1 MTIGGCFRS
10 GPRDVTDCITRN
22 SLTAV
27 RGILTTIGT
36 ERDVEPKKR
45 KPMNVGSLISRN
57 AQYRPQH
64 TAVVFEDQ
72 CLNFL
77 EFNQRVNRLAN
88 ALLKLGMRKG
98 DKVATILPNC
108 VELLESYW
116 AIAKIGG
123 VIVPLSQLL
132 RGKGLLTLL
141 RDSDSCAV
149 LTDSRFAHELDSIRS
164 ELKDISAER
173 YVSTDTAEG
182 YQSYVELTAAASS
195 EEPPRTKITDDDL
208 FNIIYSS
215 GTTGLPKG
223 IVHTHYVRAMYCS
236 LFASSFRMRPESV
249 VIHGGSIVFN
259 GAWVMLMPALLLG
272 STYVLLPHFDADLF
286 MDTIEREGAT
296 HAMMVPSQIIAML
309 NSPNY
314 AAERLRSM
322 EAICSVGAPLHREH
336 KDKLTQSLPGRFYEL
351 YGLTEGFITI
361 LDKNDYSSKP
371 NSVGVPI
378 PFSEMRIIKDDGR
391 EAAVGEVGE
400 IVGYSPG
407 LMPGYYKQPEQTAET
422 IVDGWLHSG
431 DLGYVDDDGF
441 LYLVDRKKDL
451 IISGGVNVFPKD
463 IEEVIVHH
471 PSVREAAVFGV
482 PNDKWGE
489 SPLAAVI
496 LHRPNE
502 ITEEELCN
510 WINERVDAKHQRVI
524 GVVFKEDFPRSTAG
538 KTLKRE
544 MREPYWVGRDVRI

>member
-1 MTIGGCFRS
+1 
-10 GPRDVTDCITRN
+10 
-22 SLTAV
+22 
-27 RGILTTIGT
+27 
-36 ERDVEPKKR
+36 
-45 KPMNVGSLISRN
+45 MNVGSLLTRH
-57 AQYRPQH
+57 ARYRPAH
-64 TAVVFEDQ
+64 TAIVFEDQ
-72 CLNFL
+72 RLNFL

-88 ALLKLGMRKG
+88 ALIKLGVRKG

-108 VELLESYW
+108 LELLESYW
-116 AIAKIGG
+116 AIVKIGA

-132 RGKGLLTLL
+132 RGKGLLSLL
-141 RDSDSCAV
+141 RDSDTCAV
-149 LTDSRFAHELDSIRS
+149 ITNSCFTQELDSVRS
-164 ELKDISAER
+164 QLKNISAER
-173 YVSTDTAEG
+173 YISTDAADG
-182 YQSYVELTAAASS
+182 YQSYVALTAATSAD
-195 EEPPRTKITDDDL
+195 EPPRAEITDDDP

-272 STYVLLPHFDADLF
+272 STYVLLPHFDAELF
-286 MDTIEREGAT
+286 LNTIESECAT

-314 AAERLRSM
+314 SPERLRSM

-336 KDKLTQSLPGRFYEL
+336 KDKLAHSLPGRFYEL

-361 LDKNDYSSKP
+361 LDKNDYLAKP

-378 PFSEMRIIKDDGR
+378 PFSEMRIIKEDGA
-391 EAAVGEVGE
+391 EAAPGEVGE
-400 IVGYSPG
+400 IVGYSPA
-407 LMPGYYKQPEQTAET
+407 LMPGYYKRSELTAEA

-471 PSVREAAVFGV
+471 PAVREAAVFGV
-482 PNDKWGE
+482 PNEKWGE

-496 LHRPNE
+496 LHQPNE
-502 ITEEELCN
+502 ITEEELCK
-510 WINERVDAKHQRVI
+510 WINERVDAKHQRVV

-544 MREPYWVGRDVRI
+544 MREPYWAGRDVRI